1 VDRLDDRVAS
11 EDPPPLFGTWKRIY
25 AAVVLNAILVMALVF
40 LFSRWPY

>member
-1 VDRLDDRVAS
+1 VDRPDDRVAS
-11 EDPPPLFGTWKRIY
+11 EEPPLFGTWKRIY